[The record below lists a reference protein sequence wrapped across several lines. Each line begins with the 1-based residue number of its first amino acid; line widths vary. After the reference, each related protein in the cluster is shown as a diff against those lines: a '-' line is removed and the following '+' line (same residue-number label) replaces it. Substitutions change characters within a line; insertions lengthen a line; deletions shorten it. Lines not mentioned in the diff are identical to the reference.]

1 MTLLSVED
9 LNAFHGDLQALF
21 GIGLAVGEGE
31 CIAVIGSNGAGKSTL
46 LRSLAGLHRRQSA
59 KRLNFAGREIGTL
72 AASEISAFGMT
83 LVPEGRRLFSSLTV
97 EENLTI
103 GRSAGRVGYWNL
115 PRVYELFPAL
125 PELAR
130 RQVMRLSGGQQ
141 QMVAMGRALMT
152 NPILLLCDEISLG
165 LAPVV
170 VKGMYENFRRV
181 RGQGTAL
188 VVVEQDIG
196 QALSVADRIYCLR
209 RGAVALSGRP
219 AEFTRDQIAAAYF
232 GVAESMA

>member
-1 MTLLSVED
+1 VTLLHVED
-9 LNAFHGDLQALF
+9 LNAFYGDLQALF

-46 LRSLAGLHRRQSA
+46 LRSLAGLHREQTS
-59 KRLNFAGREIGTL
+59 KRLNFAGKEVGRLT
-72 AASEISAFGMT
+72 ASKIAAFGMT

-103 GRSAGRVGYWNL
+103 GRSARRVGYWDL
-115 PRVYELFPAL
+115 PRLYELFPAL
-125 PELAR
+125 PELAG
-130 RQVMRLSGGQQ
+130 RQVTRLSGGQQ

-152 NPILLLCDEISLG
+152 NPTLLLCDEISLG

-181 RGQGTAL
+181 RSQGTAL
-188 VVVEQDIG
+188 TVVEQDIG
-196 QALSVADRIYCLR
+196 QALAVADRIYCLR
-209 RGAVALSGRP
+209 RGTVALSGRP

-232 GVAESMA
+232 GVAEA

>member
-1 MTLLSVED
+1 MTLLHVED
-9 LNAFHGDLQALF
+9 LNAFYGDFQALF
-21 GIGLAVGEGE
+21 GVGLAVGEGE
-31 CIAVIGSNGAGKSTL
+31 CIAVIGSNGAGKSTF
-46 LRSLAGLHRRQSA
+46 LRSVAGLHRARSA
-59 KRLNFAGREIGTL
+59 KRLSFAGKEIGTM
-72 AASEISAFGMT
+72 AASEVAAFGMT

-103 GRSAGRVGYWNL
+103 GRSAGRSGYWNL
-115 PRVYELFPAL
+115 ARVYELFPAL

-130 RQVMRLSGGQQ
+130 RPVTRLSGGQQ
-141 QMVAMGRALMT
+141 QMVAVGRALMT
-152 NPILLLCDEISLG
+152 NPTLLLCDEISLG

-209 RGAVALSGRP
+209 RGAIALSGRP

-232 GVAESMA
+232 GVAEA

>member
-1 MTLLSVED
+1 MTLLHVDD
-9 LNAFHGDLQALF
+9 LNAFYGDLQALF

-46 LRSLAGLHRRQSA
+46 LRSLAGLHRGQSA
-59 KRLNFAGREIGTL
+59 KRLNFAGKEVGTL
-72 AASEISAFGMT
+72 AASEIAASGMT

-103 GRSAGRVGYWNL
+103 GRSAGRAGYWNL
-115 PRVYELFPAL
+115 ARVYELFPLL

-130 RQVMRLSGGQQ
+130 RQVTRLSGGQQ

-152 NPILLLCDEISLG
+152 NPKLLLCDEISLG

-170 VKGMYENFRRV
+170 VKAMYENFRRV
-181 RGQGTAL
+181 RAQGTAL

-209 RGAVALSGRP
+209 KGAVALSGRP
-219 AEFTRDQIAAAYF
+219 AEFTRDQIASAYF
-232 GVAESMA
+232 GIAEA